1 MLFDKIRKNRQPET
15 PEVDQVFDRLR
26 SMREQVA
33 GHRQSVPVAD
43 LFGLT
48 GREESRPRWP
58 LVPEAS
64 RPHEPER
71 VRPEDVPSNQKY
83 VSWE

>member
-1 MLFDKIRKNRQPET
+1 MLFDKIRKTRQPET
-15 PEVDQVFDRLR
+15 PEVDQVFERLQ

-33 GHRQSVPVAD
+33 GHRQSAPVAD
-43 LFGLT
+43 LFGLA

-64 RPHEPER
+64 RVREPER
-71 VRPEDVPSNQKY
+71 VRPEDVPSIQNY
-83 VSWE
+83 VPWE